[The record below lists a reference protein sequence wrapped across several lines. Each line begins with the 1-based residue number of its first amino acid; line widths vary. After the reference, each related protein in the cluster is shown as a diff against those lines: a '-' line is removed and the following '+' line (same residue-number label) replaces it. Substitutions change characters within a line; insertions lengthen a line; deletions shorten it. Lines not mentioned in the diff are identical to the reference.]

1 MGGIVAEFASGGG
14 QPISF
19 APSAVDWGQ
28 VVSAPF
34 AISLVFVMYSYS
46 GWNAATY
53 IISELR
59 DPQRSLPRALFLG
72 TALVVALYVALNA
85 AFLYTTP
92 IAAMA
97 GQVNVAVIAG
107 SHIFGEGGGR
117 LVSALICISLVSTI
131 SAMMWIG
138 PRVTMVMGEDIRLL
152 RLFAH
157 RSRRKVPSLAILFQL
172 VAASLLLLTNSFEAV
187 LDFIAF
193 SLTFCSFLTVLGV
206 IKLRFTHPTLPRPY
220 RAWGYPVTPLVFLSM
235 TFFMMCYLITIR
247 PQQSL
252 AGFGIML
259 AGLGLYG
266 LAALMQPMSA
276 VQESSR

>member
-1 MGGIVAEFASGGG
+1 VGGIVAEFASGGG

-72 TALVVALYVALNA
+72 TTLVVALYVALNA

-117 LVSALICISLVSTI
+117 LVSVLICVSLVSTI

-157 RSRRKVPSLAILFQL
+157 RSRRKVPSLTILFQL
-172 VAASLLLLTNSFEAV
+172 VAASLLLTNSFEAV

-193 SLTFCSFLTVLGV
+193 NLTFCSFLTVLGV
-206 IKLRFTHPTLPRPY
+206 IKLRFTHLTLPRPY
-220 RAWGYPVTPLVFLSM
+220 RAWGYPVTPLVFFSI

-247 PQQSL
+247 PLQSL
-252 AGFGIML
+252 AGFG
-259 AGLGLYG
+259 LYG
-266 LAALMQPMSA
+266 LGALMQPMSA